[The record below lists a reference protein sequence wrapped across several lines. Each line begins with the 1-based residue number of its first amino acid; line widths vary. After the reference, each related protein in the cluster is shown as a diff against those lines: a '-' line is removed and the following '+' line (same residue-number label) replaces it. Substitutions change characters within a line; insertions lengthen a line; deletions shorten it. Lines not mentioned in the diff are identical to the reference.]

1 MSRAFRIKVQ
11 ENLRKVLRAEDHVS
25 TQLEVLDVLPC
36 DQMMEL
42 LAAELEK
49 QGFQRDGNSM
59 TQDRN
64 GTIVEVDLE
73 TATVTVRREKKQSV
87 QLSKAASGTI
97 YDDVGPSRSQAQK
110 RLSEQAQKD
119 LEKEA
124 DKQNEQLQAKV
135 TDELEAAL
143 GDIRRELDR
152 AVNASTAE
160 ALKQKAAKMGTIKEM
175 TEDPETGSLTIIVDV

>member
-1 MSRAFRIKVQ
+1 M
-11 ENLRKVLRAEDHVS
+11 LRAEDHVS
-25 TQLEVLDVLPC
+25 TQLEMLDVLPC

-49 QGFQRDGNSM
+49 QGFQRDENSM
-59 TQDRN
+59 TQDRD

-73 TATVTVRREKKQSV
+73 TATVIVRREQKRKV
-87 QLSKAASGTI
+87 NLSKEVSGSV
-97 YDDVGPSRSQAQK
+97 YDDAGPSRSKVQKQLSKQAQES
-110 RLSEQAQKD
+110 LDAEAQK
-119 LEKEA
+119 E
-124 DKQNEQLQAKV
+124 NERLQAKV
-135 TDELEAAL
+135 TDQLEAEL

-152 AVNASTAE
+152 AVNAVTAE